1 VKVLEIQEG
10 FGLEH
15 LRFAERPIPDPA
27 PGQVLLRMRAAA
39 LNYRDLL
46 TIRGE
51 YNPRQPLPLVACS
64 DGVGEVAEV
73 GEGVKRV
80 SVGDRVIPIFAQRW
94 IAGAPTREKVRSTL
108 GGPLDGTLAEYVV
121 LDADGVVLAPAH
133 LGDEE
138 AASLPCSALTA
149 WNALA
154 GEGPV
159 AAGDTVLVEGTGG
172 VAIFALQI
180 AQLLGA
186 RVIVTSSSDEKL
198 ERARSLGAWETI
210 NYRKAQEWGKQARRL
225 TDGVGVNVVVEV
237 GGAKTLAQAL
247 AAVAF
252 GGQISLVGN
261 LTGGSLDL
269 NIVPVFMRQIR
280 LQGILV
286 GHRDA
291 LETMNR
297 KISAHGMRPVI
308 DRVFSFEESRKAL
321 EYMAG
326 GGHFGKICI
335 RF

>member
-15 LRFAERPIPDPA
+15 LGFAERPIPDPG
-27 PGQVLLRMRAAA
+27 PGQVLLRMRAVA

-46 TIRGE
+46 TVRGE
-51 YNPRQPLPLVACS
+51 YNPRQPLPLIPCS
-64 DGVGEVAEV
+64 DGVGEVRAV

-80 SVGDRVIPIFAQRW
+80 SIGDRVIPIFAQRW
-94 IAGAPTREKVRSTL
+94 IAGAPTREKLRSTL
-108 GGPLDGTLAEYVV
+108 GGPLDGTLAEYVA
-121 LDADGVVLAPAH
+121 LDAEGLVLAPAH
-133 LGDEE
+133 LEDEE

-159 AAGDTVLVEGTGG
+159 SAGDTVLVEGTGG

-186 RVIVTSSSDEKL
+186 RVIVTSSSNEKL

-210 NYRKAQEWGKQARRL
+210 NYREEREWGKQARRL
-225 TDGVGVNVVVEV
+225 TDGLGVNVVVEV
-237 GGAKTLAQAL
+237 GGAETLAQAL

-252 GGQISLVGN
+252 GGQISLIGN

-269 NIVPVFMRQIR
+269 NIVPLFMRQIR

-286 GHRDA
+286 GHRDG

-297 KISAHGMRPVI
+297 EISAHGMRPVI
-308 DRVFSFEESRKAL
+308 DRVFSFEECREAL
-321 EYMAG
+321 EHMAG